1 MSITRASQD
10 ERRCSQKNFSLAE
23 STLGTSTGPEGC
35 VYRSQASQQRVQHGQ
50 CNRSHSARRIPGQS
64 SSLDKGTATYVV
76 FFPSGM
82 LWDHCG
88 GDCVTGLCRF
98 FDNHSVFT
106 YAHAKAICDLD
117 RMG

>member
-64 SSLDKGTATYVV
+64 SSLDKGTATDVV
-76 FFPSGM
+76 FFPYGM
-82 LWDHCG
+82 LWVHCR
-88 GDCVTGLCRF
+88 GDSITGPRRF
-98 FDNHSVFT
+98 LEDQSGFT
-106 YAHAKAICDLD
+106 YPRAKPI
-117 RMG
+117 

>member
-23 STLGTSTGPEGC
+23 STSGTSTGPEGC
-35 VYRSQASQQRVQHGQ
+35 VYRSQASQRRVQHGQ

-64 SSLDKGTATYVV
+64 SSLDKGTATDVV
-76 FFPSGM
+76 FFLSGM

-88 GDCVTGLCRF
+88 GNCLTGSWRF
-98 FDNHSVFT
+98 LDVQSVFT
-106 YAHAKAICDLD
+106 
-117 RMG
+117 